1 MLSDPKIKKFKQ
13 PLLQNNIINIP
24 STMKEL
30 EQQFLNY
37 LRQLGYSKDTQSMS
51 KSAVKEFVSF
61 AKTTEFQRIQTSD
74 LRDFYAYLQERPLQR
89 KVGILSDSMVR
100 HIMYSLKLFFNWLE
114 TTQQIIH
121 NPISSLELKKAK
133 VNERQPL
140 KKEEVKALFNATK
153 NLKETAILH
162 LFYSCGL
169 RRSEAVLLNIED
181 VHFTNNLL
189 YVREGKGAKRRVI
202 PLTDKVKTDLELY
215 VEHERKETDNQAFMI
230 NERGLKMSGDS
241 YNNALKKIVLN
252 SGQTVKCSLHHLR
265 HSIATHLLD
274 NGLSF
279 EHVREFLGHTF
290 LETTQ
295 IYAKLNNKK
304 LFNLQ

>member
-1 MLSDPKIKKFKQ
+1 
-13 PLLQNNIINIP
+13 
-24 STMKEL
+24 MKEI
-30 EQQFLNY
+30 EEQFLNY
-37 LRQLGYSKDTQSMS
+37 LHQLGYSKATQNIS
-51 KSAVKEFVSF
+51 KSSVKEFVDF
-61 AKTTEFQRIQTSD
+61 AKTTDFQSIQPLD
-74 LRDFYAYLQERPLQR
+74 LRNFYDYLQERPLQKR
-89 KVGILSDSMVR
+89 VGILSDSMVR

-114 TTQQIIH
+114 TTQQITF
-121 NPISSLELKKAK
+121 NPISSLQLKKAIK
-133 VNERQPL
+133 NERQAL
-140 KKEEVKALFNATK
+140 EKKEIEMLFGASENM
-153 NLKETAILH
+153 KETAILH

-181 VHFTNNLL
+181 LHFTTNLL

-202 PLTDKVKTDLELY
+202 PLTEKVKTDLELY
-215 VEHERKETDNQAFMI
+215 VSNERKACVEQVSVEKENQSFMLNKI
-230 NERGLKMSGDS
+230 GKRMRGDS
-241 YNNALKKIVLN
+241 YNNVLKALLERAELSREI
-252 SGQTVKCSLHHLR
+252 SLHHLR

-279 EHVREFLGHTF
+279 EHVRGFLGHAF